1 MDHLT
6 EILVGLADRKVD
18 FVVGGG
24 VAAVLHGV
32 ERVTMALDVAV
43 RREPANLRRFLDAM
57 KDMGL
62 EPKMP
67 VPAEILVEEANVR
80 ALLEQK
86 GALVFSFRDPRDPI
100 RVVDLFIKPELS
112 YEALTPGSVS
122 VDLRGRSIRV
132 VSKKRLLAIKQS
144 VKPMRPKDELDIAA
158 LRAMIESQD
167 D

>member
-6 EILVGLADRKVD
+6 EILV
-18 FVVGGG
+18 
-24 VAAVLHGV
+24 
-32 ERVTMALDVAV
+32 
-43 RREPANLRRFLDAM
+43 
-57 KDMGL
+57 
-62 EPKMP
+62 
-67 VPAEILVEEANVR
+67 EEANVC
-80 ALLEQK
+80 ALQEQK

-112 YEALTPGSVS
+112 YEALSPGSVS

-132 VSKKRLLAIKQS
+132 VSKQRLLAIKQS